1 MTREEAVKRVLL
13 VVGENP
19 ITVSPNDEVYQM
31 AQQLLDMITL
41 DVLGMGWRFNTHYL
55 EDGTEAIDT
64 YVVDVDD
71 YTTEEDLFNANFAA
85 IPVHIQQVIVART
98 SYEFSLG
105 YTGENLFSED
115 LSKMY
120 LMALQQARGTEVML
134 SAELIDFERIYKNV
148 ASQLLNEEGWWWNT
162 TETGE
167 DFQTNIPLNLPPIAD
182 SYAKIK
188 AQRLFQAY
196 NTANVELMLN
206 PTPEEKEIYA
216 QMVKQNR
223 RHFLRSLPVEELRDS
238 YINELR
244 AEGIT
249 SALTYDEARFSD
261 ALAASYADIKAKRMY
276 MLVTEEVN
284 REAYINPSQDEI
296 NLYTR
301 LKARQLNKVS
311 HFDDLE
317 ALTQEIEDQLKN
329 EIGWYFNTELDEF
342 GQKKLKEVIVLPE
355 EVKAY
360 AKLKARRLFNAFQRT
375 GGDANIVNTPTPE
388 ETQAYQQLW
397 LKNHSYWLESETL
410 EQFRDSI
417 IQSLNSE
424 GLTQYLSY
432 SIETNGLIKHYAN
445 LKAKRLY
452 SLYNSIDPTPFIN
465 ATKEEEDLYK
475 RILIELNKPTKV
487 NESDIAEAVASLTK
501 VPAND
506 PSIVHYARMKANRI
520 NYSYETGNM
529 ELLINMP
536 PEELQAYQAILLKSK
551 REKFNITLENLY
563 NEILNSVLAMFP
575 NINKTNA
582 TVVEYANLKSRRL
595 YALYTELDPNF
606 AQQPN
611 DETQLLQELYR
622 QNLASLESE
631 TLEQFRDSIIQ
642 SLNSEGLTQYL
653 SYSIET
659 NGLIKHYANLKA
671 KRLYSLY
678 NSIDPTPFIN
688 ATKEEEDLYK
698 RILIEL
704 NKPTKVNESDIAEA
718 VASLTK
724 VPANDPSIV
733 HYARMKANRIN
744 YSYET
749 GNMELLINMPPEEL
763 QAYQAILLKS
773 KREKFNIT
781 LENLYNE
788 ILNSVLAMFPNINKT
803 NATVVEYAN
812 LKSRRLYALYTELD
826 PNFAQQ
832 PNDETQLL
840 QELYRQNL
848 TSELQQTTYDDVLT
862 AIRQQLL
869 NEAGWWYNTS
879 TDANGNLITR
889 IPDTLP
895 EIVEQYAVA
904 RAKRLYRAYQNNQ
917 MELILN
923 PSPEEQELYSKMLE
937 MHNRVTR
944 GGKSLEQLK
953 KDILTEVLLEGWSFN
968 IKEQPYRE
976 IKAANLVLLKATALY
991 PQLNVY
997 VDKDNKIIDHKTY
1010 AEIPEETVV
1019 QVVHKVAYDELPELF
1034 KLYID
1039 MKASRMYNY
1048 YNTINSQINSP
1059 LAWARPTADELLLF
1073 QKLKTLYAVD
1083 IENANILENDTLQY
1097 WGRRYR

>member
-64 YVVDVDD
+64 YVVDVAD

-196 NTANVELMLN
+196 NTADVELMLN

-360 AKLKARRLFNAFQRT
+360 AKLKARRLFNAFQR
-375 GGDANIVNTPTPE
+375 GGDVNLVNTPTPE

-475 RILIELNKPTKV
+475 RILTELNKPTKV

-520 NYSYETGNM
+520 NYAYETGNM

-551 REKFNITLENLY
+551 REKFNTTLENLY

-575 NINKTNA
+575 NINETNA
-582 TVVEYANLKSRRL
+582 TVVEYANLKSKRL

-606 AQQPN
+606 AQQ
-611 DETQLLQELYR
+611 
-622 QNLASLESE
+622 S
-631 TLEQFRDSIIQ
+631 
-642 SLNSEGLTQYL
+642 
-653 SYSIET
+653 
-659 NGLIKHYANLKA
+659 
-671 KRLYSLY
+671 
-678 NSIDPTPFIN
+678 
-688 ATKEEEDLYK
+688 
-698 RILIEL
+698 
-704 NKPTKVNESDIAEA
+704 
-718 VASLTK
+718 
-724 VPANDPSIV
+724 
-733 HYARMKANRIN
+733 
-744 YSYET
+744 
-749 GNMELLINMPPEEL
+749 
-763 QAYQAILLKS
+763 
-773 KREKFNIT
+773 
-781 LENLYNE
+781 
-788 ILNSVLAMFPNINKT
+788 
-803 NATVVEYAN
+803 
-812 LKSRRLYALYTELD
+812 
-826 PNFAQQ
+826 
-832 PNDETQLL
+832 NDETQLL

-991 PQLNVY
+991 PQLKVY

>member
-167 DFQTNIPLNLPPIAD
+167 DFQSNIPLNLPPIAD

-329 EIGWYFNTELDEF
+329 DIGWYFNTELDEF

-432 SIETNGLIKHYAN
+432 SIETNGLIKHYAD

-520 NYSYETGNM
+520 NYAYETSNM

-575 NINKTNA
+575 NIN
-582 TVVEYANLKSRRL
+582 E
-595 YALYTELDPNF
+595 
-606 AQQPN
+606 
-611 DETQLLQELYR
+611 
-622 QNLASLESE
+622 
-631 TLEQFRDSIIQ
+631 
-642 SLNSEGLTQYL
+642 
-653 SYSIET
+653 
-659 NGLIKHYANLKA
+659 
-671 KRLYSLY
+671 
-678 NSIDPTPFIN
+678 
-688 ATKEEEDLYK
+688 
-698 RILIEL
+698 
-704 NKPTKVNESDIAEA
+704 
-718 VASLTK
+718 
-724 VPANDPSIV
+724 
-733 HYARMKANRIN
+733 
-744 YSYET
+744 
-749 GNMELLINMPPEEL
+749 
-763 QAYQAILLKS
+763 
-773 KREKFNIT
+773 
-781 LENLYNE
+781 
-788 ILNSVLAMFPNINKT
+788 T

-991 PQLNVY
+991 PQLKVY

>member
-329 EIGWYFNTELDEF
+329 DIGWYFNTELDEF

-375 GGDANIVNTPTPE
+375 GGDANLVNTPTPE

-432 SIETNGLIKHYAN
+432 SVETNGLIKHYAN

-520 NYSYETGNM
+520 NYAYETGNM

-575 NINKTNA
+575 NINETNA

-606 AQQPN
+606 AQQ
-611 DETQLLQELYR
+611 
-622 QNLASLESE
+622 S
-631 TLEQFRDSIIQ
+631 
-642 SLNSEGLTQYL
+642 
-653 SYSIET
+653 
-659 NGLIKHYANLKA
+659 
-671 KRLYSLY
+671 
-678 NSIDPTPFIN
+678 
-688 ATKEEEDLYK
+688 
-698 RILIEL
+698 
-704 NKPTKVNESDIAEA
+704 
-718 VASLTK
+718 
-724 VPANDPSIV
+724 
-733 HYARMKANRIN
+733 
-744 YSYET
+744 
-749 GNMELLINMPPEEL
+749 
-763 QAYQAILLKS
+763 
-773 KREKFNIT
+773 
-781 LENLYNE
+781 
-788 ILNSVLAMFPNINKT
+788 
-803 NATVVEYAN
+803 
-812 LKSRRLYALYTELD
+812 
-826 PNFAQQ
+826 
-832 PNDETQLL
+832 NDETQLL

-991 PQLNVY
+991 PQLKVY

>member
-329 EIGWYFNTELDEF
+329 DIGWYFNTELDEF

-375 GGDANIVNTPTPE
+375 GGDANLVNTPTPE

-520 NYSYETGNM
+520 NYAYETGNM

-575 NINKTNA
+575 NINETNA

-606 AQQPN
+606 AQQ
-611 DETQLLQELYR
+611 
-622 QNLASLESE
+622 S
-631 TLEQFRDSIIQ
+631 
-642 SLNSEGLTQYL
+642 
-653 SYSIET
+653 
-659 NGLIKHYANLKA
+659 
-671 KRLYSLY
+671 
-678 NSIDPTPFIN
+678 
-688 ATKEEEDLYK
+688 
-698 RILIEL
+698 
-704 NKPTKVNESDIAEA
+704 
-718 VASLTK
+718 
-724 VPANDPSIV
+724 
-733 HYARMKANRIN
+733 
-744 YSYET
+744 
-749 GNMELLINMPPEEL
+749 
-763 QAYQAILLKS
+763 
-773 KREKFNIT
+773 
-781 LENLYNE
+781 
-788 ILNSVLAMFPNINKT
+788 
-803 NATVVEYAN
+803 
-812 LKSRRLYALYTELD
+812 
-826 PNFAQQ
+826 
-832 PNDETQLL
+832 NDETQLL

-991 PQLNVY
+991 PQLKVY

-1097 WGRRYR
+1097 LGRRYR

>member
-64 YVVDVDD
+64 YVVDVAD

-120 LMALQQARGTEVML
+120 LTALQQARGTEVML

-196 NTANVELMLN
+196 NTANVELMLS

-329 EIGWYFNTELDEF
+329 DIGWYFNTELDEF

-375 GGDANIVNTPTPE
+375 GGDVNLVNTPTPE

-520 NYSYETGNM
+520 NYAYETGNT
-529 ELLINMP
+529 ESLINMP

-575 NINKTNA
+575 NIN
-582 TVVEYANLKSRRL
+582 E
-595 YALYTELDPNF
+595 
-606 AQQPN
+606 
-611 DETQLLQELYR
+611 
-622 QNLASLESE
+622 
-631 TLEQFRDSIIQ
+631 
-642 SLNSEGLTQYL
+642 
-653 SYSIET
+653 
-659 NGLIKHYANLKA
+659 
-671 KRLYSLY
+671 
-678 NSIDPTPFIN
+678 
-688 ATKEEEDLYK
+688 
-698 RILIEL
+698 
-704 NKPTKVNESDIAEA
+704 
-718 VASLTK
+718 
-724 VPANDPSIV
+724 
-733 HYARMKANRIN
+733 
-744 YSYET
+744 
-749 GNMELLINMPPEEL
+749 
-763 QAYQAILLKS
+763 
-773 KREKFNIT
+773 
-781 LENLYNE
+781 
-788 ILNSVLAMFPNINKT
+788 T

-991 PQLNVY
+991 PQLKVY

>member
-55 EDGTEAIDT
+55 EDGTEVIDT

-105 YTGENLFSED
+105 YTGENVFSED

-196 NTANVELMLN
+196 NTADVELMLN

-244 AEGIT
+244 AEGMT

-360 AKLKARRLFNAFQRT
+360 AKLKARRLFNAFQR
-375 GGDANIVNTPTPE
+375 GGDVNLVNTPTPE

-432 SIETNGLIKHYAN
+432 SVETNGLIKHYAN

-475 RILIELNKPTKV
+475 RILIQLNKPTKV

-520 NYSYETGNM
+520 NYAYETGNM
-529 ELLINMP
+529 ELLMNMP

-575 NINKTNA
+575 NINETNA

-606 AQQPN
+606 AQQ
-611 DETQLLQELYR
+611 
-622 QNLASLESE
+622 S
-631 TLEQFRDSIIQ
+631 
-642 SLNSEGLTQYL
+642 
-653 SYSIET
+653 
-659 NGLIKHYANLKA
+659 
-671 KRLYSLY
+671 
-678 NSIDPTPFIN
+678 
-688 ATKEEEDLYK
+688 
-698 RILIEL
+698 
-704 NKPTKVNESDIAEA
+704 
-718 VASLTK
+718 
-724 VPANDPSIV
+724 
-733 HYARMKANRIN
+733 
-744 YSYET
+744 
-749 GNMELLINMPPEEL
+749 
-763 QAYQAILLKS
+763 
-773 KREKFNIT
+773 
-781 LENLYNE
+781 
-788 ILNSVLAMFPNINKT
+788 
-803 NATVVEYAN
+803 
-812 LKSRRLYALYTELD
+812 
-826 PNFAQQ
+826 
-832 PNDETQLL
+832 NDETQLL

-848 TSELQQTTYDDVLT
+848 TSELQQTTYEDVLT

-991 PQLNVY
+991 PQLKVY

-1048 YNTINSQINSP
+1048 YNTINSQTNSP

>member
-375 GGDANIVNTPTPE
+375 GGDANLVNTPTPE

-432 SIETNGLIKHYAN
+432 SVETNGLIKHYAD

-475 RILIELNKPTKV
+475 RILTALNKPTKV

-506 PSIVHYARMKANRI
+506 PSIVHYARIKANRI
-520 NYSYETGNM
+520 NYAYETGNM

-575 NINKTNA
+575 NINETNA

-606 AQQPN
+606 AQQ
-611 DETQLLQELYR
+611 
-622 QNLASLESE
+622 S
-631 TLEQFRDSIIQ
+631 
-642 SLNSEGLTQYL
+642 
-653 SYSIET
+653 
-659 NGLIKHYANLKA
+659 
-671 KRLYSLY
+671 
-678 NSIDPTPFIN
+678 
-688 ATKEEEDLYK
+688 
-698 RILIEL
+698 
-704 NKPTKVNESDIAEA
+704 
-718 VASLTK
+718 
-724 VPANDPSIV
+724 
-733 HYARMKANRIN
+733 
-744 YSYET
+744 
-749 GNMELLINMPPEEL
+749 
-763 QAYQAILLKS
+763 
-773 KREKFNIT
+773 
-781 LENLYNE
+781 
-788 ILNSVLAMFPNINKT
+788 
-803 NATVVEYAN
+803 
-812 LKSRRLYALYTELD
+812 
-826 PNFAQQ
+826 
-832 PNDETQLL
+832 NDETQLL

-991 PQLNVY
+991 PQLKVY

>member
-64 YVVDVDD
+64 YVVDVAD

-196 NTANVELMLN
+196 NTADVELMLN

-244 AEGIT
+244 AEGMT

-329 EIGWYFNTELDEF
+329 DIGWYFNTELDEF

-375 GGDANIVNTPTPE
+375 GGDVNLVNTPTPE

-520 NYSYETGNM
+520 NYAYETDNM

-575 NINKTNA
+575 NINETNA

-606 AQQPN
+606 AQQ
-611 DETQLLQELYR
+611 
-622 QNLASLESE
+622 S
-631 TLEQFRDSIIQ
+631 
-642 SLNSEGLTQYL
+642 
-653 SYSIET
+653 
-659 NGLIKHYANLKA
+659 
-671 KRLYSLY
+671 
-678 NSIDPTPFIN
+678 
-688 ATKEEEDLYK
+688 
-698 RILIEL
+698 
-704 NKPTKVNESDIAEA
+704 
-718 VASLTK
+718 
-724 VPANDPSIV
+724 
-733 HYARMKANRIN
+733 
-744 YSYET
+744 
-749 GNMELLINMPPEEL
+749 
-763 QAYQAILLKS
+763 
-773 KREKFNIT
+773 
-781 LENLYNE
+781 
-788 ILNSVLAMFPNINKT
+788 
-803 NATVVEYAN
+803 
-812 LKSRRLYALYTELD
+812 
-826 PNFAQQ
+826 
-832 PNDETQLL
+832 NDETQLL

-991 PQLNVY
+991 PQLKVY

>member
-1 MTREEAVKRVLL
+1 MTREEAIKRVLL

-196 NTANVELMLN
+196 NTADVELMLN

-244 AEGIT
+244 AEGMT

-375 GGDANIVNTPTPE
+375 GGDVNLVNTPTPE

-475 RILIELNKPTKV
+475 RILKELNKPTKV

-520 NYSYETGNM
+520 NYAYETGNM

-575 NINKTNA
+575 NINETNA

-606 AQQPN
+606 AQQ
-611 DETQLLQELYR
+611 
-622 QNLASLESE
+622 S
-631 TLEQFRDSIIQ
+631 
-642 SLNSEGLTQYL
+642 
-653 SYSIET
+653 
-659 NGLIKHYANLKA
+659 
-671 KRLYSLY
+671 
-678 NSIDPTPFIN
+678 
-688 ATKEEEDLYK
+688 
-698 RILIEL
+698 
-704 NKPTKVNESDIAEA
+704 
-718 VASLTK
+718 
-724 VPANDPSIV
+724 
-733 HYARMKANRIN
+733 
-744 YSYET
+744 
-749 GNMELLINMPPEEL
+749 
-763 QAYQAILLKS
+763 
-773 KREKFNIT
+773 
-781 LENLYNE
+781 
-788 ILNSVLAMFPNINKT
+788 
-803 NATVVEYAN
+803 
-812 LKSRRLYALYTELD
+812 
-826 PNFAQQ
+826 
-832 PNDETQLL
+832 NDETQLL

-991 PQLNVY
+991 PQLKVY

>member
-167 DFQTNIPLNLPPIAD
+167 GFQTNIPLNLPPIAD

-244 AEGIT
+244 AEGMT

-355 EVKAY
+355 EVKTY

-375 GGDANIVNTPTPE
+375 GGDANLVNTPTPE

-475 RILIELNKPTKV
+475 RILMELNKPTKV

-520 NYSYETGNM
+520 NYAYETGNM

-575 NINKTNA
+575 NIN
-582 TVVEYANLKSRRL
+582 E
-595 YALYTELDPNF
+595 
-606 AQQPN
+606 
-611 DETQLLQELYR
+611 
-622 QNLASLESE
+622 
-631 TLEQFRDSIIQ
+631 
-642 SLNSEGLTQYL
+642 
-653 SYSIET
+653 
-659 NGLIKHYANLKA
+659 
-671 KRLYSLY
+671 
-678 NSIDPTPFIN
+678 
-688 ATKEEEDLYK
+688 
-698 RILIEL
+698 
-704 NKPTKVNESDIAEA
+704 
-718 VASLTK
+718 
-724 VPANDPSIV
+724 
-733 HYARMKANRIN
+733 
-744 YSYET
+744 
-749 GNMELLINMPPEEL
+749 
-763 QAYQAILLKS
+763 
-773 KREKFNIT
+773 
-781 LENLYNE
+781 
-788 ILNSVLAMFPNINKT
+788 T

-937 MHNRVTR
+937 MHNRATR

-991 PQLNVY
+991 PQLKVY

>member
-64 YVVDVDD
+64 YVVDVAD

-196 NTANVELMLN
+196 NTADVELMLN

-360 AKLKARRLFNAFQRT
+360 AKLKARRLFNAFQR
-375 GGDANIVNTPTPE
+375 GGDVNLVNTPTPE

-475 RILIELNKPTKV
+475 RILTELNKPTKV

-520 NYSYETGNM
+520 NYAYETGNM

-551 REKFNITLENLY
+551 REKFNTTLENLY

-575 NINKTNA
+575 NINETNA
-582 TVVEYANLKSRRL
+582 TVVEYANLKSKRL

-606 AQQPN
+606 AQQ
-611 DETQLLQELYR
+611 
-622 QNLASLESE
+622 S
-631 TLEQFRDSIIQ
+631 
-642 SLNSEGLTQYL
+642 
-653 SYSIET
+653 
-659 NGLIKHYANLKA
+659 
-671 KRLYSLY
+671 
-678 NSIDPTPFIN
+678 
-688 ATKEEEDLYK
+688 
-698 RILIEL
+698 
-704 NKPTKVNESDIAEA
+704 
-718 VASLTK
+718 
-724 VPANDPSIV
+724 
-733 HYARMKANRIN
+733 
-744 YSYET
+744 
-749 GNMELLINMPPEEL
+749 
-763 QAYQAILLKS
+763 
-773 KREKFNIT
+773 
-781 LENLYNE
+781 
-788 ILNSVLAMFPNINKT
+788 
-803 NATVVEYAN
+803 
-812 LKSRRLYALYTELD
+812 
-826 PNFAQQ
+826 
-832 PNDETQLL
+832 NDETQLL

-879 TDANGNLITR
+879 TDADGNLITR

-991 PQLNVY
+991 PQLKVY

>member
-1 MTREEAVKRVLL
+1 
-13 VVGENP
+13 
-19 ITVSPNDEVYQM
+19 
-31 AQQLLDMITL
+31 
-41 DVLGMGWRFNTHYL
+41 
-55 EDGTEAIDT
+55 
-64 YVVDVDD
+64 
-71 YTTEEDLFNANFAA
+71 
-85 IPVHIQQVIVART
+85 
-98 SYEFSLG
+98 
-105 YTGENLFSED
+105 
-115 LSKMY
+115 
-120 LMALQQARGTEVML
+120 
-134 SAELIDFERIYKNV
+134 
-148 ASQLLNEEGWWWNT
+148 
-162 TETGE
+162 
-167 DFQTNIPLNLPPIAD
+167 
-182 SYAKIK
+182 
-188 AQRLFQAY
+188 
-196 NTANVELMLN
+196 
-206 PTPEEKEIYA
+206 
-216 QMVKQNR
+216 
-223 RHFLRSLPVEELRDS
+223 
-238 YINELR
+238 
-244 AEGIT
+244 
-249 SALTYDEARFSD
+249 
-261 ALAASYADIKAKRMY
+261 
-276 MLVTEEVN
+276 
-284 REAYINPSQDEI
+284 
-296 NLYTR
+296 
-301 LKARQLNKVS
+301 LK
-311 HFDDLE
+311 
-317 ALTQEIEDQLKN
+317 
-329 EIGWYFNTELDEF
+329 
-342 GQKKLKEVIVLPE
+342 
-355 EVKAY
+355 
-360 AKLKARRLFNAFQRT
+360 
-375 GGDANIVNTPTPE
+375 
-388 ETQAYQQLW
+388 
-397 LKNHSYWLESETL
+397 
-410 EQFRDSI
+410 
-417 IQSLNSE
+417 
-424 GLTQYLSY
+424 
-432 SIETNGLIKHYAN
+432 
-445 LKAKRLY
+445 
-452 SLYNSIDPTPFIN
+452 
-465 ATKEEEDLYK
+465 
-475 RILIELNKPTKV
+475 ELNKPTKV

-575 NINKTNA
+575 NIN
-582 TVVEYANLKSRRL
+582 E
-595 YALYTELDPNF
+595 
-606 AQQPN
+606 
-611 DETQLLQELYR
+611 
-622 QNLASLESE
+622 
-631 TLEQFRDSIIQ
+631 
-642 SLNSEGLTQYL
+642 
-653 SYSIET
+653 
-659 NGLIKHYANLKA
+659 
-671 KRLYSLY
+671 
-678 NSIDPTPFIN
+678 
-688 ATKEEEDLYK
+688 
-698 RILIEL
+698 
-704 NKPTKVNESDIAEA
+704 
-718 VASLTK
+718 
-724 VPANDPSIV
+724 
-733 HYARMKANRIN
+733 
-744 YSYET
+744 
-749 GNMELLINMPPEEL
+749 
-763 QAYQAILLKS
+763 
-773 KREKFNIT
+773 
-781 LENLYNE
+781 
-788 ILNSVLAMFPNINKT
+788 T

-923 PSPEEQELYSKMLE
+923 PSPEEQEMYSKMLE

-991 PQLNVY
+991 PQLKVY

>member
-105 YTGENLFSED
+105 YTGENVFSED

-196 NTANVELMLN
+196 NTADVELMLN

-360 AKLKARRLFNAFQRT
+360 AKLKARRLFNAFQR
-375 GGDANIVNTPTPE
+375 GGDVNLVNTPTPE

-475 RILIELNKPTKV
+475 RILTELNKPTKV

-520 NYSYETGNM
+520 NYAYETGNM

-551 REKFNITLENLY
+551 REKFNTTLENLY

-575 NINKTNA
+575 NINETNA

-606 AQQPN
+606 AQQ
-611 DETQLLQELYR
+611 
-622 QNLASLESE
+622 S
-631 TLEQFRDSIIQ
+631 
-642 SLNSEGLTQYL
+642 
-653 SYSIET
+653 
-659 NGLIKHYANLKA
+659 
-671 KRLYSLY
+671 
-678 NSIDPTPFIN
+678 
-688 ATKEEEDLYK
+688 
-698 RILIEL
+698 
-704 NKPTKVNESDIAEA
+704 
-718 VASLTK
+718 
-724 VPANDPSIV
+724 
-733 HYARMKANRIN
+733 
-744 YSYET
+744 
-749 GNMELLINMPPEEL
+749 
-763 QAYQAILLKS
+763 
-773 KREKFNIT
+773 
-781 LENLYNE
+781 
-788 ILNSVLAMFPNINKT
+788 
-803 NATVVEYAN
+803 
-812 LKSRRLYALYTELD
+812 
-826 PNFAQQ
+826 
-832 PNDETQLL
+832 NDETQLL

-991 PQLNVY
+991 PQLKVY

>member
-64 YVVDVDD
+64 YVVDVND
-71 YTTEEDLFNANFAA
+71 YTTEEELFNANFAA

-360 AKLKARRLFNAFQRT
+360 AKLKARRLFNAFQR
-375 GGDANIVNTPTPE
+375 GGDVNLVNTPTPE

-432 SIETNGLIKHYAN
+432 SIETNGLIKHYAD

-520 NYSYETGNM
+520 NYAYET
-529 ELLINMP
+529 
-536 PEELQAYQAILLKSK
+536 S
-551 REKFNITLENLY
+551 
-563 NEILNSVLAMFP
+563 
-575 NINKTNA
+575 
-582 TVVEYANLKSRRL
+582 
-595 YALYTELDPNF
+595 
-606 AQQPN
+606 
-611 DETQLLQELYR
+611 
-622 QNLASLESE
+622 
-631 TLEQFRDSIIQ
+631 
-642 SLNSEGLTQYL
+642 
-653 SYSIET
+653 
-659 NGLIKHYANLKA
+659 
-671 KRLYSLY
+671 
-678 NSIDPTPFIN
+678 
-688 ATKEEEDLYK
+688 
-698 RILIEL
+698 
-704 NKPTKVNESDIAEA
+704 
-718 VASLTK
+718 
-724 VPANDPSIV
+724 
-733 HYARMKANRIN
+733 
-744 YSYET
+744 
-749 GNMELLINMPPEEL
+749 NMELLINMPPEEL

-991 PQLNVY
+991 PQLKVY

>member
-19 ITVSPNDEVYQM
+19 ITVSPNDEAYQM

-105 YTGENLFSED
+105 YTGENVFSED

-196 NTANVELMLN
+196 NTADVELMLN

-276 MLVTEEVN
+276 MLVAEEVN

-301 LKARQLNKVS
+301 LKARQLN
-311 HFDDLE
+311 
-317 ALTQEIEDQLKN
+317 
-329 EIGWYFNTELDEF
+329 
-342 GQKKLKEVIVLPE
+342 
-355 EVKAY
+355 
-360 AKLKARRLFNAFQRT
+360 
-375 GGDANIVNTPTPE
+375 
-388 ETQAYQQLW
+388 
-397 LKNHSYWLESETL
+397 
-410 EQFRDSI
+410 
-417 IQSLNSE
+417 
-424 GLTQYLSY
+424 
-432 SIETNGLIKHYAN
+432 
-445 LKAKRLY
+445 
-452 SLYNSIDPTPFIN
+452 
-465 ATKEEEDLYK
+465 
-475 RILIELNKPTKV
+475 
-487 NESDIAEAVASLTK
+487 
-501 VPAND
+501 
-506 PSIVHYARMKANRI
+506 
-520 NYSYETGNM
+520 
-529 ELLINMP
+529 
-536 PEELQAYQAILLKSK
+536 
-551 REKFNITLENLY
+551 
-563 NEILNSVLAMFP
+563 
-575 NINKTNA
+575 
-582 TVVEYANLKSRRL
+582 
-595 YALYTELDPNF
+595 
-606 AQQPN
+606 
-611 DETQLLQELYR
+611 
-622 QNLASLESE
+622 
-631 TLEQFRDSIIQ
+631 
-642 SLNSEGLTQYL
+642 
-653 SYSIET
+653 
-659 NGLIKHYANLKA
+659 
-671 KRLYSLY
+671 
-678 NSIDPTPFIN
+678 
-688 ATKEEEDLYK
+688 
-698 RILIEL
+698 
-704 NKPTKVNESDIAEA
+704 
-718 VASLTK
+718 
-724 VPANDPSIV
+724 
-733 HYARMKANRIN
+733 
-744 YSYET
+744 
-749 GNMELLINMPPEEL
+749 
-763 QAYQAILLKS
+763 
-773 KREKFNIT
+773 
-781 LENLYNE
+781 
-788 ILNSVLAMFPNINKT
+788 
-803 NATVVEYAN
+803 
-812 LKSRRLYALYTELD
+812 
-826 PNFAQQ
+826 
-832 PNDETQLL
+832 
-840 QELYRQNL
+840 
-848 TSELQQTTYDDVLT
+848 SELQQTTYDDVLT

-879 TDANGNLITR
+879 TDADGNLITR

-991 PQLNVY
+991 PQLKAY

>member
-1 MTREEAVKRVLL
+1 MTREEAIKRVLL

-196 NTANVELMLN
+196 NTADVELMLN

-244 AEGIT
+244 AEGMT

-360 AKLKARRLFNAFQRT
+360 AKLKARRLFNAFQR
-375 GGDANIVNTPTPE
+375 GGDVNLVNTPTPE

-475 RILIELNKPTKV
+475 RILKELNKPTKV

-520 NYSYETGNM
+520 NYAYETGNM

-575 NINKTNA
+575 NINETNA

-606 AQQPN
+606 AQQ
-611 DETQLLQELYR
+611 
-622 QNLASLESE
+622 S
-631 TLEQFRDSIIQ
+631 
-642 SLNSEGLTQYL
+642 
-653 SYSIET
+653 
-659 NGLIKHYANLKA
+659 
-671 KRLYSLY
+671 
-678 NSIDPTPFIN
+678 
-688 ATKEEEDLYK
+688 
-698 RILIEL
+698 
-704 NKPTKVNESDIAEA
+704 
-718 VASLTK
+718 
-724 VPANDPSIV
+724 
-733 HYARMKANRIN
+733 
-744 YSYET
+744 
-749 GNMELLINMPPEEL
+749 
-763 QAYQAILLKS
+763 
-773 KREKFNIT
+773 
-781 LENLYNE
+781 
-788 ILNSVLAMFPNINKT
+788 
-803 NATVVEYAN
+803 
-812 LKSRRLYALYTELD
+812 
-826 PNFAQQ
+826 
-832 PNDETQLL
+832 NDETQLL

-991 PQLNVY
+991 PQLKVY

>member
-196 NTANVELMLN
+196 NTADVELMLN

-360 AKLKARRLFNAFQRT
+360 AKLKARRLFNAFQR
-375 GGDANIVNTPTPE
+375 GGDVNLVNTPTPE

-475 RILIELNKPTKV
+475 RILTELNKPTKV

-520 NYSYETGNM
+520 NYAYETGNM

-551 REKFNITLENLY
+551 REKFNTTLENLY

-575 NINKTNA
+575 NIN
-582 TVVEYANLKSRRL
+582 E
-595 YALYTELDPNF
+595 
-606 AQQPN
+606 
-611 DETQLLQELYR
+611 
-622 QNLASLESE
+622 
-631 TLEQFRDSIIQ
+631 
-642 SLNSEGLTQYL
+642 
-653 SYSIET
+653 
-659 NGLIKHYANLKA
+659 
-671 KRLYSLY
+671 
-678 NSIDPTPFIN
+678 
-688 ATKEEEDLYK
+688 
-698 RILIEL
+698 
-704 NKPTKVNESDIAEA
+704 
-718 VASLTK
+718 
-724 VPANDPSIV
+724 
-733 HYARMKANRIN
+733 
-744 YSYET
+744 
-749 GNMELLINMPPEEL
+749 
-763 QAYQAILLKS
+763 
-773 KREKFNIT
+773 
-781 LENLYNE
+781 
-788 ILNSVLAMFPNINKT
+788 T

-991 PQLNVY
+991 PQLKVY

>member
-196 NTANVELMLN
+196 NTADVELMLN

-360 AKLKARRLFNAFQRT
+360 AKLKARRLFNAFQR
-375 GGDANIVNTPTPE
+375 GGDVNLVNTPTPE

-475 RILIELNKPTKV
+475 RILTELNKPTKV

-520 NYSYETGNM
+520 NYAYETGNM

-551 REKFNITLENLY
+551 REKFNMTLENLY

-575 NINKTNA
+575 NINETNA

-606 AQQPN
+606 AQQ
-611 DETQLLQELYR
+611 
-622 QNLASLESE
+622 S
-631 TLEQFRDSIIQ
+631 
-642 SLNSEGLTQYL
+642 
-653 SYSIET
+653 
-659 NGLIKHYANLKA
+659 
-671 KRLYSLY
+671 
-678 NSIDPTPFIN
+678 
-688 ATKEEEDLYK
+688 
-698 RILIEL
+698 
-704 NKPTKVNESDIAEA
+704 
-718 VASLTK
+718 
-724 VPANDPSIV
+724 
-733 HYARMKANRIN
+733 
-744 YSYET
+744 
-749 GNMELLINMPPEEL
+749 
-763 QAYQAILLKS
+763 
-773 KREKFNIT
+773 
-781 LENLYNE
+781 
-788 ILNSVLAMFPNINKT
+788 
-803 NATVVEYAN
+803 
-812 LKSRRLYALYTELD
+812 
-826 PNFAQQ
+826 
-832 PNDETQLL
+832 NDETQLL

-991 PQLNVY
+991 PQLKVY

>member
-196 NTANVELMLN
+196 NTADVELMLN

-360 AKLKARRLFNAFQRT
+360 AKLKARRLFNAFQR
-375 GGDANIVNTPTPE
+375 GGDVNLVNTPTPE

-487 NESDIAEAVASLTK
+487 NESDIAEALASLTK

-520 NYSYETGNM
+520 NYAYETGNM

-551 REKFNITLENLY
+551 REKFNTTLENLY

-575 NINKTNA
+575 NINETNA
-582 TVVEYANLKSRRL
+582 TVVEYANLKSKRL

-606 AQQPN
+606 AQQ
-611 DETQLLQELYR
+611 
-622 QNLASLESE
+622 S
-631 TLEQFRDSIIQ
+631 
-642 SLNSEGLTQYL
+642 
-653 SYSIET
+653 
-659 NGLIKHYANLKA
+659 
-671 KRLYSLY
+671 
-678 NSIDPTPFIN
+678 
-688 ATKEEEDLYK
+688 
-698 RILIEL
+698 
-704 NKPTKVNESDIAEA
+704 
-718 VASLTK
+718 
-724 VPANDPSIV
+724 
-733 HYARMKANRIN
+733 
-744 YSYET
+744 
-749 GNMELLINMPPEEL
+749 
-763 QAYQAILLKS
+763 
-773 KREKFNIT
+773 
-781 LENLYNE
+781 
-788 ILNSVLAMFPNINKT
+788 
-803 NATVVEYAN
+803 
-812 LKSRRLYALYTELD
+812 
-826 PNFAQQ
+826 
-832 PNDETQLL
+832 NDETQLL

-991 PQLNVY
+991 PQLKVY

>member
-64 YVVDVDD
+64 YVVDVAD

-196 NTANVELMLN
+196 NTADVELMLN

-244 AEGIT
+244 AEGMT

-375 GGDANIVNTPTPE
+375 GGDANLVNTPTPE

-475 RILIELNKPTKV
+475 RILKELNKPTKV

-520 NYSYETGNM
+520 NYAYETGNM

-575 NINKTNA
+575 NINETNA

-606 AQQPN
+606 AQQ
-611 DETQLLQELYR
+611 
-622 QNLASLESE
+622 S
-631 TLEQFRDSIIQ
+631 
-642 SLNSEGLTQYL
+642 
-653 SYSIET
+653 
-659 NGLIKHYANLKA
+659 
-671 KRLYSLY
+671 
-678 NSIDPTPFIN
+678 
-688 ATKEEEDLYK
+688 
-698 RILIEL
+698 
-704 NKPTKVNESDIAEA
+704 
-718 VASLTK
+718 
-724 VPANDPSIV
+724 
-733 HYARMKANRIN
+733 
-744 YSYET
+744 
-749 GNMELLINMPPEEL
+749 
-763 QAYQAILLKS
+763 
-773 KREKFNIT
+773 
-781 LENLYNE
+781 
-788 ILNSVLAMFPNINKT
+788 
-803 NATVVEYAN
+803 
-812 LKSRRLYALYTELD
+812 
-826 PNFAQQ
+826 
-832 PNDETQLL
+832 NDETQLL

-991 PQLNVY
+991 PQLKVY

>member
-167 DFQTNIPLNLPPIAD
+167 DFQTNTPLNLPPIAD

-196 NTANVELMLN
+196 NTADVELMLN

-244 AEGIT
+244 AEGMT

-360 AKLKARRLFNAFQRT
+360 AKLKARRLFNAFQR
-375 GGDANIVNTPTPE
+375 GGDVNLVNTPTPE

-432 SIETNGLIKHYAN
+432 SIETNGLIKHYAD

-475 RILIELNKPTKV
+475 RILKELNKPTKV

-520 NYSYETGNM
+520 NYAYETGNM

-575 NINKTNA
+575 NINETNA

-606 AQQPN
+606 AQQ
-611 DETQLLQELYR
+611 
-622 QNLASLESE
+622 S
-631 TLEQFRDSIIQ
+631 
-642 SLNSEGLTQYL
+642 
-653 SYSIET
+653 
-659 NGLIKHYANLKA
+659 
-671 KRLYSLY
+671 
-678 NSIDPTPFIN
+678 
-688 ATKEEEDLYK
+688 
-698 RILIEL
+698 
-704 NKPTKVNESDIAEA
+704 
-718 VASLTK
+718 
-724 VPANDPSIV
+724 
-733 HYARMKANRIN
+733 
-744 YSYET
+744 
-749 GNMELLINMPPEEL
+749 
-763 QAYQAILLKS
+763 
-773 KREKFNIT
+773 
-781 LENLYNE
+781 
-788 ILNSVLAMFPNINKT
+788 
-803 NATVVEYAN
+803 
-812 LKSRRLYALYTELD
+812 
-826 PNFAQQ
+826 
-832 PNDETQLL
+832 NDETQLL

-991 PQLNVY
+991 PQLKVY

>member
-64 YVVDVDD
+64 YVVDVAD

-196 NTANVELMLN
+196 NTANIELMLN

-244 AEGIT
+244 AEGMT

-360 AKLKARRLFNAFQRT
+360 AKLKARRLFNAFQR
-375 GGDANIVNTPTPE
+375 GGDANLVNTPTPE

-475 RILIELNKPTKV
+475 RILIGLNKPTKV

-520 NYSYETGNM
+520 NYAYETGNM
-529 ELLINMP
+529 ELLVNMP

-575 NINKTNA
+575 NINETNA

-606 AQQPN
+606 AQQ
-611 DETQLLQELYR
+611 
-622 QNLASLESE
+622 S
-631 TLEQFRDSIIQ
+631 
-642 SLNSEGLTQYL
+642 
-653 SYSIET
+653 
-659 NGLIKHYANLKA
+659 
-671 KRLYSLY
+671 
-678 NSIDPTPFIN
+678 
-688 ATKEEEDLYK
+688 
-698 RILIEL
+698 
-704 NKPTKVNESDIAEA
+704 
-718 VASLTK
+718 
-724 VPANDPSIV
+724 
-733 HYARMKANRIN
+733 
-744 YSYET
+744 
-749 GNMELLINMPPEEL
+749 
-763 QAYQAILLKS
+763 
-773 KREKFNIT
+773 
-781 LENLYNE
+781 
-788 ILNSVLAMFPNINKT
+788 
-803 NATVVEYAN
+803 
-812 LKSRRLYALYTELD
+812 
-826 PNFAQQ
+826 
-832 PNDETQLL
+832 NDETQLL

-991 PQLNVY
+991 PQLKVY

>member
-360 AKLKARRLFNAFQRT
+360 AKLKARRLFNAFQR
-375 GGDANIVNTPTPE
+375 GGDVNLVNTPTPE

-475 RILIELNKPTKV
+475 RILTELNKPTKV

-520 NYSYETGNM
+520 NYAYETGNM

-551 REKFNITLENLY
+551 REKFNTTLENLY

-575 NINKTNA
+575 NINETNA
-582 TVVEYANLKSRRL
+582 TVVEYANLKSKRL

-606 AQQPN
+606 AQQ
-611 DETQLLQELYR
+611 
-622 QNLASLESE
+622 S
-631 TLEQFRDSIIQ
+631 
-642 SLNSEGLTQYL
+642 
-653 SYSIET
+653 
-659 NGLIKHYANLKA
+659 
-671 KRLYSLY
+671 
-678 NSIDPTPFIN
+678 
-688 ATKEEEDLYK
+688 
-698 RILIEL
+698 
-704 NKPTKVNESDIAEA
+704 
-718 VASLTK
+718 
-724 VPANDPSIV
+724 
-733 HYARMKANRIN
+733 
-744 YSYET
+744 
-749 GNMELLINMPPEEL
+749 
-763 QAYQAILLKS
+763 
-773 KREKFNIT
+773 
-781 LENLYNE
+781 
-788 ILNSVLAMFPNINKT
+788 
-803 NATVVEYAN
+803 
-812 LKSRRLYALYTELD
+812 
-826 PNFAQQ
+826 
-832 PNDETQLL
+832 NDETQLL

-991 PQLNVY
+991 PQLKVY

-1010 AEIPEETVV
+1010 AEIPEETAV

>member
-55 EDGTEAIDT
+55 EDGTEVIDT

-196 NTANVELMLN
+196 NTADVELMLN

-244 AEGIT
+244 AEGMT

-360 AKLKARRLFNAFQRT
+360 AKLKARRLFNAFQR
-375 GGDANIVNTPTPE
+375 GGDANLVNTPTPE

-432 SIETNGLIKHYAN
+432 SVETNGLIKHYAD

-520 NYSYETGNM
+520 NYAYETGNM
-529 ELLINMP
+529 ELLMNMP

-575 NINKTNA
+575 NIN
-582 TVVEYANLKSRRL
+582 E
-595 YALYTELDPNF
+595 
-606 AQQPN
+606 
-611 DETQLLQELYR
+611 
-622 QNLASLESE
+622 
-631 TLEQFRDSIIQ
+631 
-642 SLNSEGLTQYL
+642 
-653 SYSIET
+653 
-659 NGLIKHYANLKA
+659 
-671 KRLYSLY
+671 
-678 NSIDPTPFIN
+678 
-688 ATKEEEDLYK
+688 
-698 RILIEL
+698 
-704 NKPTKVNESDIAEA
+704 
-718 VASLTK
+718 
-724 VPANDPSIV
+724 
-733 HYARMKANRIN
+733 
-744 YSYET
+744 
-749 GNMELLINMPPEEL
+749 
-763 QAYQAILLKS
+763 
-773 KREKFNIT
+773 
-781 LENLYNE
+781 
-788 ILNSVLAMFPNINKT
+788 T

-848 TSELQQTTYDDVLT
+848 TSELQQTTYEDVLT

-991 PQLNVY
+991 PQLKVY

>member
-64 YVVDVDD
+64 YVVNVDD

-105 YTGENLFSED
+105 YTGENIFSED

-196 NTANVELMLN
+196 NTADVELMLN

-249 SALTYDEARFSD
+249 SALTYDEAKFSD

-360 AKLKARRLFNAFQRT
+360 AKLKARRLFNAFQR
-375 GGDANIVNTPTPE
+375 GGDVNLVNTPTPE

-432 SIETNGLIKHYAN
+432 SIETNGLIKHYAD

-475 RILIELNKPTKV
+475 RILKELNKPTKV

-520 NYSYETGNM
+520 NYAYETGNT

-575 NINKTNA
+575 NINETNA

-606 AQQPN
+606 AQQ
-611 DETQLLQELYR
+611 
-622 QNLASLESE
+622 S
-631 TLEQFRDSIIQ
+631 
-642 SLNSEGLTQYL
+642 
-653 SYSIET
+653 
-659 NGLIKHYANLKA
+659 
-671 KRLYSLY
+671 
-678 NSIDPTPFIN
+678 
-688 ATKEEEDLYK
+688 
-698 RILIEL
+698 
-704 NKPTKVNESDIAEA
+704 
-718 VASLTK
+718 
-724 VPANDPSIV
+724 
-733 HYARMKANRIN
+733 
-744 YSYET
+744 
-749 GNMELLINMPPEEL
+749 
-763 QAYQAILLKS
+763 
-773 KREKFNIT
+773 
-781 LENLYNE
+781 
-788 ILNSVLAMFPNINKT
+788 
-803 NATVVEYAN
+803 
-812 LKSRRLYALYTELD
+812 
-826 PNFAQQ
+826 
-832 PNDETQLL
+832 NDETQLL

-862 AIRQQLL
+862 AVRQQLL

-991 PQLNVY
+991 PQLKVY

>member
-196 NTANVELMLN
+196 NTADVELMLN

-244 AEGIT
+244 AEGMT

-360 AKLKARRLFNAFQRT
+360 AKLKARRLFNAFQR
-375 GGDANIVNTPTPE
+375 GGDVNLVNTPTPE

-475 RILIELNKPTKV
+475 RILKELNKPTKV

-520 NYSYETGNM
+520 NYAYETDNM

-575 NINKTNA
+575 NINETNA

-606 AQQPN
+606 AQQ
-611 DETQLLQELYR
+611 
-622 QNLASLESE
+622 S
-631 TLEQFRDSIIQ
+631 
-642 SLNSEGLTQYL
+642 
-653 SYSIET
+653 
-659 NGLIKHYANLKA
+659 
-671 KRLYSLY
+671 
-678 NSIDPTPFIN
+678 
-688 ATKEEEDLYK
+688 
-698 RILIEL
+698 
-704 NKPTKVNESDIAEA
+704 
-718 VASLTK
+718 
-724 VPANDPSIV
+724 
-733 HYARMKANRIN
+733 
-744 YSYET
+744 
-749 GNMELLINMPPEEL
+749 
-763 QAYQAILLKS
+763 
-773 KREKFNIT
+773 
-781 LENLYNE
+781 
-788 ILNSVLAMFPNINKT
+788 
-803 NATVVEYAN
+803 
-812 LKSRRLYALYTELD
+812 
-826 PNFAQQ
+826 
-832 PNDETQLL
+832 NDETQLL

-991 PQLNVY
+991 PQLKVY

>member
-329 EIGWYFNTELDEF
+329 DIGWYFNTELDEF
-342 GQKKLKEVIVLPE
+342 GQKKLKEVLVLPE

-375 GGDANIVNTPTPE
+375 GGDANLVNTPTPE

-520 NYSYETGNM
+520 NYAYETGNM

-536 PEELQAYQAILLKSK
+536 PEELQAYQALLLKSK

-575 NINKTNA
+575 NINETNA

-606 AQQPN
+606 AQQ
-611 DETQLLQELYR
+611 
-622 QNLASLESE
+622 S
-631 TLEQFRDSIIQ
+631 
-642 SLNSEGLTQYL
+642 
-653 SYSIET
+653 
-659 NGLIKHYANLKA
+659 
-671 KRLYSLY
+671 
-678 NSIDPTPFIN
+678 
-688 ATKEEEDLYK
+688 
-698 RILIEL
+698 
-704 NKPTKVNESDIAEA
+704 
-718 VASLTK
+718 
-724 VPANDPSIV
+724 
-733 HYARMKANRIN
+733 
-744 YSYET
+744 
-749 GNMELLINMPPEEL
+749 
-763 QAYQAILLKS
+763 
-773 KREKFNIT
+773 
-781 LENLYNE
+781 
-788 ILNSVLAMFPNINKT
+788 
-803 NATVVEYAN
+803 
-812 LKSRRLYALYTELD
+812 
-826 PNFAQQ
+826 
-832 PNDETQLL
+832 NDETQLL

-991 PQLNVY
+991 PQLKVY

-1097 WGRRYR
+1097 LGRRYR

>member
-64 YVVDVDD
+64 YVVNVDD

-196 NTANVELMLN
+196 NTADVELMLN

-244 AEGIT
+244 AEGMT

-360 AKLKARRLFNAFQRT
+360 AKLKARRLFNAFQR
-375 GGDANIVNTPTPE
+375 GGDVNLVNTPTPE

-432 SIETNGLIKHYAN
+432 SIETNGLIKHYTD

-475 RILIELNKPTKV
+475 RILKELNKPTKV

-501 VPAND
+501 VPVND

-520 NYSYETGNM
+520 NYAYETGNM

-575 NINKTNA
+575 NINETNA

-606 AQQPN
+606 AQQ
-611 DETQLLQELYR
+611 
-622 QNLASLESE
+622 S
-631 TLEQFRDSIIQ
+631 
-642 SLNSEGLTQYL
+642 
-653 SYSIET
+653 
-659 NGLIKHYANLKA
+659 
-671 KRLYSLY
+671 
-678 NSIDPTPFIN
+678 
-688 ATKEEEDLYK
+688 
-698 RILIEL
+698 
-704 NKPTKVNESDIAEA
+704 
-718 VASLTK
+718 
-724 VPANDPSIV
+724 
-733 HYARMKANRIN
+733 
-744 YSYET
+744 
-749 GNMELLINMPPEEL
+749 
-763 QAYQAILLKS
+763 
-773 KREKFNIT
+773 
-781 LENLYNE
+781 
-788 ILNSVLAMFPNINKT
+788 
-803 NATVVEYAN
+803 
-812 LKSRRLYALYTELD
+812 
-826 PNFAQQ
+826 
-832 PNDETQLL
+832 NDETQLL

-991 PQLNVY
+991 PQLKVY

>member
-244 AEGIT
+244 AEGMT

-329 EIGWYFNTELDEF
+329 DIGWYFNTELDEF

-375 GGDANIVNTPTPE
+375 GGDANLVNTPTPE

-520 NYSYETGNM
+520 NYAYETGNM

-536 PEELQAYQAILLKSK
+536 PEELQAYQALLLKSK

-575 NINKTNA
+575 NINETNA

-606 AQQPN
+606 AQQ
-611 DETQLLQELYR
+611 
-622 QNLASLESE
+622 S
-631 TLEQFRDSIIQ
+631 
-642 SLNSEGLTQYL
+642 
-653 SYSIET
+653 
-659 NGLIKHYANLKA
+659 
-671 KRLYSLY
+671 
-678 NSIDPTPFIN
+678 
-688 ATKEEEDLYK
+688 
-698 RILIEL
+698 
-704 NKPTKVNESDIAEA
+704 
-718 VASLTK
+718 
-724 VPANDPSIV
+724 
-733 HYARMKANRIN
+733 
-744 YSYET
+744 
-749 GNMELLINMPPEEL
+749 
-763 QAYQAILLKS
+763 
-773 KREKFNIT
+773 
-781 LENLYNE
+781 
-788 ILNSVLAMFPNINKT
+788 
-803 NATVVEYAN
+803 
-812 LKSRRLYALYTELD
+812 
-826 PNFAQQ
+826 
-832 PNDETQLL
+832 NDETQLL

-991 PQLNVY
+991 PQLKVY

-1097 WGRRYR
+1097 LGRRYR

>member
-64 YVVDVDD
+64 YVVDVAD

-196 NTANVELMLN
+196 NTADVELMLN

-244 AEGIT
+244 AEGMT

-375 GGDANIVNTPTPE
+375 GGDVNLVNTPTPE

-432 SIETNGLIKHYAN
+432 SIETNGLIKHYAD

-520 NYSYETGNM
+520 NYAYETGNM
-529 ELLINMP
+529 ELLMNMP

-575 NINKTNA
+575 NIDETNA

-606 AQQPN
+606 AQQ
-611 DETQLLQELYR
+611 
-622 QNLASLESE
+622 S
-631 TLEQFRDSIIQ
+631 
-642 SLNSEGLTQYL
+642 
-653 SYSIET
+653 
-659 NGLIKHYANLKA
+659 
-671 KRLYSLY
+671 
-678 NSIDPTPFIN
+678 
-688 ATKEEEDLYK
+688 
-698 RILIEL
+698 
-704 NKPTKVNESDIAEA
+704 
-718 VASLTK
+718 
-724 VPANDPSIV
+724 
-733 HYARMKANRIN
+733 
-744 YSYET
+744 
-749 GNMELLINMPPEEL
+749 
-763 QAYQAILLKS
+763 
-773 KREKFNIT
+773 
-781 LENLYNE
+781 
-788 ILNSVLAMFPNINKT
+788 
-803 NATVVEYAN
+803 
-812 LKSRRLYALYTELD
+812 
-826 PNFAQQ
+826 
-832 PNDETQLL
+832 NDETQLL

-848 TSELQQTTYDDVLT
+848 TSELQQTTYEDVLT

-991 PQLNVY
+991 PQLKVY

>member
-167 DFQTNIPLNLPPIAD
+167 DFQTNMPLNLPPIAD

-244 AEGIT
+244 AEGMT

-375 GGDANIVNTPTPE
+375 GGDANLVNTPTPE

-475 RILIELNKPTKV
+475 RILMELNKPTKV

-520 NYSYETGNM
+520 NYAYETGNM

-575 NINKTNA
+575 NINETNA

-606 AQQPN
+606 AQQ
-611 DETQLLQELYR
+611 
-622 QNLASLESE
+622 S
-631 TLEQFRDSIIQ
+631 
-642 SLNSEGLTQYL
+642 
-653 SYSIET
+653 
-659 NGLIKHYANLKA
+659 
-671 KRLYSLY
+671 
-678 NSIDPTPFIN
+678 
-688 ATKEEEDLYK
+688 
-698 RILIEL
+698 
-704 NKPTKVNESDIAEA
+704 
-718 VASLTK
+718 
-724 VPANDPSIV
+724 
-733 HYARMKANRIN
+733 
-744 YSYET
+744 
-749 GNMELLINMPPEEL
+749 
-763 QAYQAILLKS
+763 
-773 KREKFNIT
+773 
-781 LENLYNE
+781 
-788 ILNSVLAMFPNINKT
+788 
-803 NATVVEYAN
+803 
-812 LKSRRLYALYTELD
+812 
-826 PNFAQQ
+826 
-832 PNDETQLL
+832 NDETQLL

-991 PQLNVY
+991 PQLKVY

-1097 WGRRYR
+1097 LGRRYR

>member
-105 YTGENLFSED
+105 YTGENVFSED

-196 NTANVELMLN
+196 NTADVELMLN

-360 AKLKARRLFNAFQRT
+360 AKLKARRLFNAFQR
-375 GGDANIVNTPTPE
+375 GGDVNLVNTPTPE

-475 RILIELNKPTKV
+475 RILTELNKPTKV

-520 NYSYETGNM
+520 NYAYETGNM

-551 REKFNITLENLY
+551 REKFNTTLENLY

-575 NINKTNA
+575 NIN
-582 TVVEYANLKSRRL
+582 E
-595 YALYTELDPNF
+595 
-606 AQQPN
+606 
-611 DETQLLQELYR
+611 
-622 QNLASLESE
+622 
-631 TLEQFRDSIIQ
+631 
-642 SLNSEGLTQYL
+642 
-653 SYSIET
+653 
-659 NGLIKHYANLKA
+659 
-671 KRLYSLY
+671 
-678 NSIDPTPFIN
+678 
-688 ATKEEEDLYK
+688 
-698 RILIEL
+698 
-704 NKPTKVNESDIAEA
+704 
-718 VASLTK
+718 
-724 VPANDPSIV
+724 
-733 HYARMKANRIN
+733 
-744 YSYET
+744 
-749 GNMELLINMPPEEL
+749 
-763 QAYQAILLKS
+763 
-773 KREKFNIT
+773 
-781 LENLYNE
+781 
-788 ILNSVLAMFPNINKT
+788 T

-991 PQLNVY
+991 PQLKVY

>member
-167 DFQTNIPLNLPPIAD
+167 DFQTNTPLNLPPIAD

-196 NTANVELMLN
+196 NTADVELMLN

-244 AEGIT
+244 AEGMT

-360 AKLKARRLFNAFQRT
+360 AKLKARRLFNAFQR
-375 GGDANIVNTPTPE
+375 GGDVNLVNTPTPE

-475 RILIELNKPTKV
+475 RILKELNKPTKV

-520 NYSYETGNM
+520 NYAYETGNM

-575 NINKTNA
+575 NINETNA

-606 AQQPN
+606 AQQ
-611 DETQLLQELYR
+611 
-622 QNLASLESE
+622 S
-631 TLEQFRDSIIQ
+631 
-642 SLNSEGLTQYL
+642 
-653 SYSIET
+653 
-659 NGLIKHYANLKA
+659 
-671 KRLYSLY
+671 
-678 NSIDPTPFIN
+678 
-688 ATKEEEDLYK
+688 
-698 RILIEL
+698 
-704 NKPTKVNESDIAEA
+704 
-718 VASLTK
+718 
-724 VPANDPSIV
+724 
-733 HYARMKANRIN
+733 
-744 YSYET
+744 
-749 GNMELLINMPPEEL
+749 
-763 QAYQAILLKS
+763 
-773 KREKFNIT
+773 
-781 LENLYNE
+781 
-788 ILNSVLAMFPNINKT
+788 
-803 NATVVEYAN
+803 
-812 LKSRRLYALYTELD
+812 
-826 PNFAQQ
+826 
-832 PNDETQLL
+832 NDETQLL

-991 PQLNVY
+991 PQLKVY

>member
-64 YVVDVDD
+64 YVVDVAD

-360 AKLKARRLFNAFQRT
+360 AKLKARRLFNAFQR
-375 GGDANIVNTPTPE
+375 GGDVNLVNTPTPE

-475 RILIELNKPTKV
+475 RILTELNKPTKV

-520 NYSYETGNM
+520 NYAYETGNM

-551 REKFNITLENLY
+551 REKFNTTLENLY

-575 NINKTNA
+575 NIN
-582 TVVEYANLKSRRL
+582 E
-595 YALYTELDPNF
+595 
-606 AQQPN
+606 
-611 DETQLLQELYR
+611 
-622 QNLASLESE
+622 
-631 TLEQFRDSIIQ
+631 
-642 SLNSEGLTQYL
+642 
-653 SYSIET
+653 
-659 NGLIKHYANLKA
+659 
-671 KRLYSLY
+671 
-678 NSIDPTPFIN
+678 
-688 ATKEEEDLYK
+688 
-698 RILIEL
+698 
-704 NKPTKVNESDIAEA
+704 
-718 VASLTK
+718 
-724 VPANDPSIV
+724 
-733 HYARMKANRIN
+733 
-744 YSYET
+744 
-749 GNMELLINMPPEEL
+749 
-763 QAYQAILLKS
+763 
-773 KREKFNIT
+773 
-781 LENLYNE
+781 
-788 ILNSVLAMFPNINKT
+788 T

-991 PQLNVY
+991 PQLKVY

>member
-244 AEGIT
+244 AEGMT

-329 EIGWYFNTELDEF
+329 DIGWYFNTELDEF

-375 GGDANIVNTPTPE
+375 GGDANLVNTPTPE

-520 NYSYETGNM
+520 NYAYETGNM

-575 NINKTNA
+575 NINQTNA

-606 AQQPN
+606 AQQ
-611 DETQLLQELYR
+611 
-622 QNLASLESE
+622 S
-631 TLEQFRDSIIQ
+631 
-642 SLNSEGLTQYL
+642 
-653 SYSIET
+653 
-659 NGLIKHYANLKA
+659 
-671 KRLYSLY
+671 
-678 NSIDPTPFIN
+678 
-688 ATKEEEDLYK
+688 
-698 RILIEL
+698 
-704 NKPTKVNESDIAEA
+704 
-718 VASLTK
+718 
-724 VPANDPSIV
+724 
-733 HYARMKANRIN
+733 
-744 YSYET
+744 
-749 GNMELLINMPPEEL
+749 
-763 QAYQAILLKS
+763 
-773 KREKFNIT
+773 
-781 LENLYNE
+781 
-788 ILNSVLAMFPNINKT
+788 
-803 NATVVEYAN
+803 
-812 LKSRRLYALYTELD
+812 
-826 PNFAQQ
+826 
-832 PNDETQLL
+832 NDETQLL

-991 PQLNVY
+991 PQLKVY

>member
-196 NTANVELMLN
+196 NTADVELMLN

-360 AKLKARRLFNAFQRT
+360 AKLKARRLFNAFQR
-375 GGDANIVNTPTPE
+375 GGDVNLVNTPTPE

-475 RILIELNKPTKV
+475 RILTELNKPTKV

-520 NYSYETGNM
+520 NYAYETGNM

-551 REKFNITLENLY
+551 REKFNTTLENLY

-575 NINKTNA
+575 NINETNA
-582 TVVEYANLKSRRL
+582 TVVEYANLKSKRL

-606 AQQPN
+606 AQQ
-611 DETQLLQELYR
+611 
-622 QNLASLESE
+622 S
-631 TLEQFRDSIIQ
+631 
-642 SLNSEGLTQYL
+642 
-653 SYSIET
+653 
-659 NGLIKHYANLKA
+659 
-671 KRLYSLY
+671 
-678 NSIDPTPFIN
+678 
-688 ATKEEEDLYK
+688 
-698 RILIEL
+698 
-704 NKPTKVNESDIAEA
+704 
-718 VASLTK
+718 
-724 VPANDPSIV
+724 
-733 HYARMKANRIN
+733 
-744 YSYET
+744 
-749 GNMELLINMPPEEL
+749 
-763 QAYQAILLKS
+763 
-773 KREKFNIT
+773 
-781 LENLYNE
+781 
-788 ILNSVLAMFPNINKT
+788 
-803 NATVVEYAN
+803 
-812 LKSRRLYALYTELD
+812 
-826 PNFAQQ
+826 
-832 PNDETQLL
+832 NDETQLL

-879 TDANGNLITR
+879 TDADGNLITR

-991 PQLNVY
+991 PQLKVY

>member
-105 YTGENLFSED
+105 YTGENVFSED

-196 NTANVELMLN
+196 NTADVELMLN

-375 GGDANIVNTPTPE
+375 GGDVNLVNTPTPE

-475 RILIELNKPTKV
+475 RILTELNKPTKV

-520 NYSYETGNM
+520 NYAYETGNM

-551 REKFNITLENLY
+551 REKFNTTLENLY

-575 NINKTNA
+575 NINETNA
-582 TVVEYANLKSRRL
+582 TVVEYANLKS
-595 YALYTELDPNF
+595 
-606 AQQPN
+606 
-611 DETQLLQELYR
+611 
-622 QNLASLESE
+622 
-631 TLEQFRDSIIQ
+631 
-642 SLNSEGLTQYL
+642 
-653 SYSIET
+653 
-659 NGLIKHYANLKA
+659 K
-671 KRLYSLY
+671 
-678 NSIDPTPFIN
+678 
-688 ATKEEEDLYK
+688 
-698 RILIEL
+698 
-704 NKPTKVNESDIAEA
+704 
-718 VASLTK
+718 
-724 VPANDPSIV
+724 
-733 HYARMKANRIN
+733 
-744 YSYET
+744 
-749 GNMELLINMPPEEL
+749 
-763 QAYQAILLKS
+763 
-773 KREKFNIT
+773 
-781 LENLYNE
+781 
-788 ILNSVLAMFPNINKT
+788 
-803 NATVVEYAN
+803 
-812 LKSRRLYALYTELD
+812 RLYALYTELD

-991 PQLNVY
+991 PQLKVY

>member
-196 NTANVELMLN
+196 NTADVELMLN

-360 AKLKARRLFNAFQRT
+360 AKLKARRLFNAFQR
-375 GGDANIVNTPTPE
+375 GGDVNLVNTPTPE

-475 RILIELNKPTKV
+475 RILTELNKPTKV

-520 NYSYETGNM
+520 NYAYETGNM

-551 REKFNITLENLY
+551 REKFNTTLENLY

-575 NINKTNA
+575 NINETNA

-606 AQQPN
+606 AQQ
-611 DETQLLQELYR
+611 
-622 QNLASLESE
+622 S
-631 TLEQFRDSIIQ
+631 
-642 SLNSEGLTQYL
+642 
-653 SYSIET
+653 
-659 NGLIKHYANLKA
+659 
-671 KRLYSLY
+671 
-678 NSIDPTPFIN
+678 
-688 ATKEEEDLYK
+688 
-698 RILIEL
+698 
-704 NKPTKVNESDIAEA
+704 
-718 VASLTK
+718 
-724 VPANDPSIV
+724 
-733 HYARMKANRIN
+733 
-744 YSYET
+744 
-749 GNMELLINMPPEEL
+749 
-763 QAYQAILLKS
+763 
-773 KREKFNIT
+773 
-781 LENLYNE
+781 
-788 ILNSVLAMFPNINKT
+788 
-803 NATVVEYAN
+803 
-812 LKSRRLYALYTELD
+812 
-826 PNFAQQ
+826 
-832 PNDETQLL
+832 NDETQLL

-991 PQLNVY
+991 PQLKVY

>member
-196 NTANVELMLN
+196 NTADVELMLN

-360 AKLKARRLFNAFQRT
+360 AKLKARRLFNAFQR
-375 GGDANIVNTPTPE
+375 GGDVNLVNTPTPE

-475 RILIELNKPTKV
+475 RILTELNKPTKV

-520 NYSYETGNM
+520 NYAYETGNM

-551 REKFNITLENLY
+551 REKFNTTLENLY

-575 NINKTNA
+575 NINETNA
-582 TVVEYANLKSRRL
+582 TVVEYANLKSKRL

-606 AQQPN
+606 AQQ
-611 DETQLLQELYR
+611 
-622 QNLASLESE
+622 S
-631 TLEQFRDSIIQ
+631 
-642 SLNSEGLTQYL
+642 
-653 SYSIET
+653 
-659 NGLIKHYANLKA
+659 
-671 KRLYSLY
+671 
-678 NSIDPTPFIN
+678 
-688 ATKEEEDLYK
+688 
-698 RILIEL
+698 
-704 NKPTKVNESDIAEA
+704 
-718 VASLTK
+718 
-724 VPANDPSIV
+724 
-733 HYARMKANRIN
+733 
-744 YSYET
+744 
-749 GNMELLINMPPEEL
+749 
-763 QAYQAILLKS
+763 
-773 KREKFNIT
+773 
-781 LENLYNE
+781 
-788 ILNSVLAMFPNINKT
+788 
-803 NATVVEYAN
+803 
-812 LKSRRLYALYTELD
+812 
-826 PNFAQQ
+826 
-832 PNDETQLL
+832 NDETQLL

-991 PQLNVY
+991 PQLKVY